1 MNDEV
6 ELCEYCGDAVD
17 DCAILDEC
25 NYGIVQNCAS
35 CNGSCT
41 CDEDYDNYKESLL
54 EDDYV

>member
-41 CDEDYDNYKESLL
+41 CDYDYDNYKESLL
-54 EDDYV
+54 DD